1 MTTLKF
7 NLPFVWPSV
16 TELTGQAR
24 NGPAVPF
31 GDALEDMASILGIV
45 SAVDHRGV
53 SRLEALLLHSPNL
66 NVLVILAVY
75 AGCPTRS
82 DALARLLRL
91 QTRAASKVEF
101 RIMPMT
107 SGAGAPANCLVAIP
121 PDIFASAFF
130 FGPTP
135 NFSINGADRTQV
147 NMAFRADVALFD
159 KWRRWFDGAWLHAVE
174 LTETTADIP
183 ALVPAAGSMDA
194 AAKWDAYCTLCTESV
209 QPGTDIAVDKDTG
222 EVQSGK
228 NLDGSEDPPPSRII
242 TLPRLDGLA
251 DRVNRL
257 LAAGKQVTIAHSSAV
272 RPLDAPVDPRLFS
285 QKAER
290 RDGTVIQRQSF
301 RISVFSKEELK
312 KIEDYRKGS
321 QTIAKK
327 LGLPLEKGLYWMPD
341 KVIPIFKD
349 EIEAKNEEAKN
360 ALTDLVGGN
369 AESFVAGK
377 IDKLKE
383 DLSNVYQRLGGK
395 RDVPQRALHEVIDDL
410 RLRIQRALDARLV
423 TPVTFSDLRL
433 VPPKPEEE
441 GWQAPWAQAEKL
453 VLALARFP
461 REAIHRPKT
470 LSGLQKSQWE
480 ILHAMDVEDDSILKL
495 EMANRRLSERRAGS
509 DLRML
514 KSIEDADIGGRDR
527 CEAFFMLIDGGPS
540 ADLQRFISD
549 KESAQ

>member
-1 MTTLKF
+1 M
-7 NLPFVWPSV
+7 LPLSGM
-16 TELTGQAR
+16 LTAPFAPNPYNR
-24 NGPAVPF
+24 GP
-31 GDALEDMASILGIV
+31 
-45 SAVDHRGV
+45 
-53 SRLEALLLHSPNL
+53 
-66 NVLVILAVY
+66 
-75 AGCPTRS
+75 T
-82 DALARLLRL
+82 LRL
-91 QTRAASKVEF
+91 TKTRERCKAE
-101 RIMPMT
+101 
-107 SGAGAPANCLVAIP
+107 
-121 PDIFASAFF
+121 
-130 FGPTP
+130 
-135 NFSINGADRTQV
+135 
-147 NMAFRADVALFD
+147 
-159 KWRRWFDGAWLHAVE
+159 
-174 LTETTADIP
+174 
-183 ALVPAAGSMDA
+183 
-194 AAKWDAYCTLCTESV
+194 
-209 QPGTDIAVDKDTG
+209 
-222 EVQSGK
+222 K

-423 TPVTFSDLRL
+423 TPVTFSDLRF

-495 EMANRRLSERRAGS
+495 EIANRRLSERRAGS